1 MGGVSVE
8 ESENRKKI
16 LRRIAEFERRE
27 RWNDDVEDDPESK
40 VLLPNMVDYLNK
52 KITSKVATG
61 IANIVGTRYFEKLIK
76 NSQIIIKEVRGIE
89 NYLAIDGGAV
99 ITCNH
104 FNPCDNY
111 AIYKAIKPYL
121 GKRKLYKVIKE
132 GNYTNYPGLIGF
144 LFRHCNTLPLSS
156 NKRTMV
162 DFVSAIKILL
172 ERGEKILVY
181 PEQAMWWN
189 YRKPRPLKS
198 GAFKLALANDK
209 PVIPMFIT
217 MEDTEIFDPDGFRVQ
232 AYTINILPAIY
243 PQGGFNRAENV
254 NYMMNQN
261 YTAWK
266 DCYESF
272 YGEKLVYSREEAL
285 ES

>member
-1 MGGVSVE
+1 ME

-16 LRRIAEFERRE
+16 LRRIAEFERQE

-61 IANIVGTRYFEKLIK
+61 IANIVGTMYFEKLIK
-76 NSQIIIKEVRGIE
+76 NGQMIIKEVRGIE

-243 PQGGFNRAENV
+243 PQGGFNRVENV

>member
-1 MGGVSVE
+1 ME

-16 LRRIAEFERRE
+16 LRRIAEFERQE

-61 IANIVGTRYFEKLIK
+61 IANIVGTMYFEKLIK
-76 NSQIIIKEVRGIE
+76 NGQMIIKEVRGIE

-217 MEDTEIFDPDGFRVQ
+217 MEDTETFDPDGFRVQ

-243 PQGGFNRAENV
+243 PQGGFNRVENV

>member
-1 MGGVSVE
+1 ME

-16 LRRIAEFERRE
+16 LRRIAEFERQE

-76 NSQIIIKEVRGIE
+76 NSRMIIKEVRGIE

>member
-1 MGGVSVE
+1 ME

-16 LRRIAEFERRE
+16 LRRIAEFERQG

-61 IANIVGTRYFEKLIK
+61 IANIVGTMYFEKLIK
-76 NSQIIIKEVRGIE
+76 NCQMIIKEVRGIE

-198 GAFKLALANDK
+198 GAFKLALVNDK

-217 MEDTEIFDPDGFRVQ
+217 MEDAEIFDPDGFRVQ